1 MKKLFL
7 ILTLICGLT
16 ASQAQNTKGTWYIG
30 TGDIENVAWTDWA
43 VSPTIAF
50 AFTDAL
56 VLGGSVSQDNA
67 DADGNDADMNLDFY
81 ARYFWNGVFVHAG
94 MNGLNFDEI
103 ELGLGKQFTI
113 KENVYV
119 DPKLVYNAGSETVN
133 LGIGFGFKF

>member
-7 ILTLICGLT
+7 ILALICGLT

-43 VSPTIAF
+43 VDASIGY

-56 VLGGSVSQDNA
+56 VIGGSISQDNA
-67 DADGNDADMNLDFY
+67 DADIALNFN
-81 ARYFWNGVFVHAG
+81 ARYFWNGMFIHAG

-103 ELGLGKQFTI
+103 ELGLGKMFTLRNNI
-113 KENVYV
+113 YV

>member
-7 ILTLICGLT
+7 SLALGLLF
-16 ASQAQNTKGTWYIG
+16 AFGVNAQNAKGNWYVG
-30 TGDIENVAWTDWA
+30 TGDIANIAWTDWA
-43 VSPTIAF
+43 VSPTITY

-67 DADGNDADMNLDFY
+67 DADVALEFS

-94 MNGLNFDEI
+94 VNGLNFDEI

>member
-16 ASQAQNTKGTWYIG
+16 ASQAQNAKGSWYVG
-30 TGDIENVAWTDWA
+30 TGDIANIAWTDWA
-43 VSPTIAF
+43 VSPTIAY

-67 DADGNDADMNLDFY
+67 DADVALEFS

-103 ELGLGKQFTI
+103 ELGLGKMFTLRNNI
-113 KENVYV
+113 YV

-133 LGIGFGFKF
+133 LGLGFGFKF

>member
-7 ILTLICGLT
+7 ILALICGLT
-16 ASQAQNTKGTWYIG
+16 ASQAQNTKGTWYVG
-30 TGDIENVAWTDWA
+30 TGDVANVAWTDWA
-43 VSPTIAF
+43 VSPTIGY

-56 VLGGSVSQDNA
+56 VIGGSISQA
-67 DADGNDADMNLDFY
+67 DADADLALEFN
-81 ARYFWNGVFVHAG
+81 ARYFWNGMFVHAG

-103 ELGLGKQFTI
+103 ELGLGKQFMF